1 MKFRNDIKVEL
12 VDHMGSD
19 ETIVRAARVSTQK
32 DLEAAGTDK
41 QKGLIRYL
49 LRHGH
54 MSPFEHTSVTVRV
67 EAPLFV
73 RDQWVRHRT
82 MSYSIKSLRF
92 SVEENPEFYVANHQR
107 PLVNRGSGAHPKLEH
122 NNEDIDGLGY
132 LYNAY
137 TKSAYQ
143 DSLWSYQGMIRVGV
157 AEELARA
164 VLPTGLYTSFYVTA
178 NLRNWMQFLDK
189 RIETVHNK
197 PQWEIEQAAW
207 QVEDILD
214 DLFPITM
221 KEWYNPIEKERVK

>member
-1 MKFRNDIKVEL
+1 MNLRSDIKVEL

-32 DLEAAGTDK
+32 DLEALEKDK

-49 LRHGH
+49 LKHGH
-54 MSPFEHTSVTVRV
+54 LSPFEHTSVTVRV

-82 MSYSIKSLRF
+82 MSYNVKSLRF
-92 SVEENPEFYVANHQR
+92 SVDENPELYVADHQR

-122 NNEDIDGLGY
+122 NHEDIDGIGY
-132 LYNAY
+132 LYNTY
-137 TKSAYQ
+137 TREAYQ
-143 DSLWSYQGMIRVGV
+143 DSVRSYQNMIRVGV

-207 QVEDILD
+207 LVEDILD
-214 DLFPITM
+214 ELFPITM
-221 KEWYNPIEKERVK
+221 DIWRE

>member
-1 MKFRNDIKVEL
+1 MNLRSDIKVEL

-19 ETIVRAARVSTQK
+19 EAIVRAARVSTQK
-32 DLEAAGTDK
+32 DLEASKRDK

-49 LRHGH
+49 LKHGH

-73 RDQWVRHRT
+73 RDQWFRHRT
-82 MSYSIKSLRF
+82 MSYNARSLRF
-92 SVEENPEFYVANHQR
+92 SVENEPEFYIADHQR
-107 PLVNRGSGAHPKLEH
+107 PLINEGSGAHPKMVHGKWE
-122 NNEDIDGLGY
+122 NWY
-132 LYNAY
+132 LYRVY
-137 TKSAYQ
+137 TRG
-143 DSLWSYQGMIRVGV
+143 SYQQSLESYKNMIRDGI

-214 DLFPITM
+214 QLFPITM
-221 KEWYNPIEKERVK
+221 KEWYNQIEKERVK